1 MKKIFAYILAVAAF
15 ASCATDVN
23 DVVNANTTLTA
34 PMEIAIDESR
44 VFDADLNWS
53 WESSDMILG
62 YQKAGNNT
70 ANVLTLNENGN
81 FYNGAFEFATTDPA
95 SFYFIYPLSAF
106 SANGLTVEQT
116 GVWSPV
122 LYGVAE
128 NAVVANIG
136 TVTMNYLSSA
146 FEVRVWDNGR
156 AARKNIVKAVVTSEN
171 DFVPYWDLDTYTQS
185 LSGKELSLDLNG
197 DTAIFNLGEGDF
209 VFTLTLTDTEGETL
223 AWELP
228 SKNFVAGKRTIL
240 NVEWKKGVSVSLDGA
255 NSWYEE
261 VAAGNANSNLEG
273 GYIYIGNVTA
283 EGGDAVVYVDGV
295 AANVVDGKV
304 AATSGTHTVYAAIG
318 DVKSAEYTVTVTK
331 RPELTYTVYSSY
343 NSNDGSVSKNNSY
356 DGRTIYAKNFAIND
370 SVLNVTSVVFYYG
383 SASQATSVGG
393 TATVSSLGLGNYNCY
408 AVATIDINGTTVN
421 ATTATTAIAVT
432 GIPYKM
438 NVSANDSW
446 NAWTEDGNV
455 KWGDSD
461 RGTALRIGAA
471 LGENFNTSVSS
482 VTKSFYLPAD
492 TKVVAKS
499 AGEACGSPT
508 VGSSGKQTTKY
519 NFYVS
524 GNSAGSAEATAA
536 VKSSSWLG
544 TTYENGYTSFNIS
557 KSMTMTAA
565 NPTIQHHNSN
575 STNKSCTYV
584 KSCSISYE

>member
-81 FYNGAFEFATTDPA
+81 FYNAAFEFATTDPA

-185 LSGKELSLDLNG
+185 LSGKEMSLDLNG

-209 VFTLTLTDTEGETL
+209 VFTLT
-223 AWELP
+223 
-228 SKNFVAGKRTIL
+228 
-240 NVEWKKGVSVSLDGA
+240 
-255 NSWYEE
+255 
-261 VAAGNANSNLEG
+261 
-273 GYIYIGNVTA
+273 
-283 EGGDAVVYVDGV
+283 
-295 AANVVDGKV
+295 
-304 AATSGTHTVYAAIG
+304 
-318 DVKSAEYTVTVTK
+318 
-331 RPELTYTVYSSY
+331 
-343 NSNDGSVSKNNSY
+343 
-356 DGRTIYAKNFAIND
+356 
-370 SVLNVTSVVFYYG
+370 
-383 SASQATSVGG
+383 
-393 TATVSSLGLGNYNCY
+393 
-408 AVATIDINGTTVN
+408 
-421 ATTATTAIAVT
+421 
-432 GIPYKM
+432 
-438 NVSANDSW
+438 
-446 NAWTEDGNV
+446 
-455 KWGDSD
+455 
-461 RGTALRIGAA
+461 
-471 LGENFNTSVSS
+471 
-482 VTKSFYLPAD
+482 
-492 TKVVAKS
+492 
-499 AGEACGSPT
+499 
-508 VGSSGKQTTKY
+508 
-519 NFYVS
+519 
-524 GNSAGSAEATAA
+524 
-536 VKSSSWLG
+536 
-544 TTYENGYTSFNIS
+544 
-557 KSMTMTAA
+557 
-565 NPTIQHHNSN
+565 
-575 STNKSCTYV
+575 
-584 KSCSISYE
+584 

>member
-223 AWELP
+223 SWELP
-228 SKNFVAGKRTIL
+228 AKNFVAGKRTIL
-240 NVEWKKGVSVSLDGA
+240 NVEWKKAIVAEASVT
-255 NSWYEE
+255 SWYEDY
-261 VAAGNANSNLEG
+261 ANNNGTALEG
-273 GYIYIGNVTA
+273 GAIYVNAVGGEPVVT
-283 EGGDAVVYVDGV
+283 VDGV
-295 AANVVDGKV
+295 EMAVVDGKV
-304 AATSGTHTVYAAIG
+304 SGVASGTHNV
-318 DVKSAEYTVTVTK
+318 VVTVNGQECVN
-331 RPELTYTVYSSY
+331 RSIV
-343 NSNDGSVSKNNSY
+343 
-356 DGRTIYAKNFAIND
+356 
-370 SVLNVTSVVFYYG
+370 VTSIPSVNATVRTSYSNNGTKATTNNIDGKELQLTATLSDASFPASLVSSCQAVYG
-383 SASQATSVGG
+383 SNTVNLTLGSTSKLSVAVGE
-393 TATVSSLGLGNYNCY
+393 YNCY
-408 AVATIDINGTTVN
+408 AKVTLANGYVATSAAYTTC
-421 ATTATTAIAVT
+421 VT
-432 GIPYKM
+432 GIPYSFQFYKSSDAAVDAAGWTRNGDASIKM
-438 NVSANDSW
+438 ELLTLKEGGLAGSDSGWASSPAYYIPSSLSVSVTLQSKYYVSKALSP
-446 NAWTEDGNV
+446 DGQKATLYV
-455 KWGDSD
+455 GATSSATTSSGSAQSIQLS
-461 RGTALRIGAA
+461 GT
-471 LGENFNTSVSS
+471 NNTSSGEKWTSNTVTVSM
-482 VTKSFYLPAD
+482 PA
-492 TKVVAKS
+492 
-499 AGEACGSPT
+499 
-508 VGSSGKQTTKY
+508 GKQ
-519 NFYVS
+519 
-524 GNSAGSAEATAA
+524 
-536 VKSSSWLG
+536 
-544 TTYENGYTSFNIS
+544 YTSINHNGATYRTGSRIYVATYS
-557 KSMTMTAA
+557 
-565 NPTIQHHNSN
+565 IQ
-575 STNKSCTYV
+575 Y
-584 KSCSISYE
+584 

>member
-185 LSGKELSLDLNG
+185 LSGKEMSLDLNG

-228 SKNFVAGKRTIL
+228 SKNFAAGKRTIL

-273 GYIYIGNVTA
+273 GYIYIGSVTA

-370 SVLNVTSVVFYYG
+370 SVLNVTSVVFYYD

-432 GIPYKM
+432 GIPYTM
-438 NVSANDSW
+438 DVSANDSW
-446 NAWTEDGNV
+446 NAWTESGNV
-455 KWGDSD
+455 KWNESSSVRLGYNLSDWLAATSTSIEKSFFLPANTAVVVNSTGTVTGSGSKGWLDS
-461 RGTALRIGAA
+461 RKNTTFTLSVSGATAY
-471 LGENFNTSVSS
+471 SVSS
-482 VTKSFYLPAD
+482 TDGGTEQNYSSGNKTATMTSASPVVKLHNSYSTASGC
-492 TKVVAKS
+492 TKVKS
-499 AGEACGSPT
+499 LT
-508 VGSSGKQTTKY
+508 IKY
-519 NFYVS
+519 
-524 GNSAGSAEATAA
+524 
-536 VKSSSWLG
+536 
-544 TTYENGYTSFNIS
+544 
-557 KSMTMTAA
+557 
-565 NPTIQHHNSN
+565 Q
-575 STNKSCTYV
+575 
-584 KSCSISYE
+584 

>member
-185 LSGKELSLDLNG
+185 LSGKEMSLDLNG

-223 AWELP
+223 SWELP
-228 SKNFVAGKRTIL
+228 AKNFAAGKRTIL

-273 GYIYIGNVTA
+273 GYIYIGSVTA

-408 AVATIDINGTTVN
+408 AVATININGTTVN

-432 GIPYKM
+432 GIPYTM
-438 NVSANDSW
+438 NVLANDSW
-446 NAWTEDGNV
+446 NAWTESGNV
-455 KWGDSD
+455 KWGDS
-461 RGTALRIGAA
+461 
-471 LGENFNTSVSS
+471 SS
-482 VTKSFYLPAD
+482 VRLGYNVDSIGNWANETVTIEKSLFLPAD
-492 TKVVAKS
+492 TQVVAKC
-499 AGEACGSPT
+499 AGQAIGSKFMFSSYST
-508 VGSSGKQTTKY
+508 TFTFKVSGSNVGSTTSGK
-519 NFYVS
+519 
-524 GNSAGSAEATAA
+524 
-536 VKSSSWLG
+536 
-544 TTYENGYTSFNIS
+544 
-557 KSMTMTAA
+557 
-565 NPTIQHHNSN
+565 N
-575 STNKSCTYV
+575 STKSFDYNSTVTMSASNPKITCVNST
-584 KSCSISYE
+584 STNATCSRITSLSISYK

>member
-185 LSGKELSLDLNG
+185 LSGKEMSLDLNG

-223 AWELP
+223 SWELP
-228 SKNFVAGKRTIL
+228 SKNFAAGKRTIL

-273 GYIYIGNVTA
+273 GYIYIGSVTA

-370 SVLNVTSVVFYYG
+370 SVLNVTSVVFYYD

-432 GIPYKM
+432 GIPYTM

-446 NAWTEDGNV
+446 NAWTENNNGNV
-455 KWGDSD
+455 KWDESSSVRLGYNLNSWLSATSTSIEKSFFLPANTAVVVNSTGTVTGSGSKSWLGDS
-461 RGTALRIGAA
+461 RVNTTFTLSVSGATAY
-471 LGENFNTSVSS
+471 SVSS
-482 VTKSFYLPAD
+482 TDGGTEQSYSSGNKTATMTSASPVVKLHNSYSTASGC
-492 TKVVAKS
+492 TKVKS
-499 AGEACGSPT
+499 LT
-508 VGSSGKQTTKY
+508 IKY
-519 NFYVS
+519 
-524 GNSAGSAEATAA
+524 
-536 VKSSSWLG
+536 
-544 TTYENGYTSFNIS
+544 
-557 KSMTMTAA
+557 
-565 NPTIQHHNSN
+565 Q
-575 STNKSCTYV
+575 
-584 KSCSISYE
+584 

>member
-34 PMEIAIDESR
+34 PMEISIDESR
-44 VFDADLNWS
+44 VFDAELNWS
-53 WESSDMILG
+53 WENSDMILG

-70 ANVLTLNENGN
+70 ANILTLNENGN
-81 FYNGAFEFATTDPA
+81 FYNAAFEFATTDPA

-185 LSGKELSLDLNG
+185 LSGKEMSLDLNG

-223 AWELP
+223 SWELP
-228 SKNFVAGKRTIL
+228 SKNFAAGKRTIL

-273 GYIYIGNVTA
+273 GYIYIGSVTA

-421 ATTATTAIAVT
+421 ATTSTTAIAVT
-432 GIPYKM
+432 GIPYTM

-446 NAWTEDGNV
+446 NAWTENGNV
-455 KWGDSD
+455 KWNESSSVRLGYNLEDWSAATSTSIEKSFFLPANIVVVVNSTGTVTGSGSKVWLVDS
-461 RGTALRIGAA
+461 RVNTTFTLSVSGATAY
-471 LGENFNTSVSS
+471 SVSS
-482 VTKSFYLPAD
+482 TNGGTEQDYSSGNKTATMTSASPVVRLHNSYSTASGC
-492 TKVVAKS
+492 TKVKS
-499 AGEACGSPT
+499 LT
-508 VGSSGKQTTKY
+508 IKY
-519 NFYVS
+519 
-524 GNSAGSAEATAA
+524 
-536 VKSSSWLG
+536 
-544 TTYENGYTSFNIS
+544 
-557 KSMTMTAA
+557 
-565 NPTIQHHNSN
+565 Q
-575 STNKSCTYV
+575 
-584 KSCSISYE
+584 